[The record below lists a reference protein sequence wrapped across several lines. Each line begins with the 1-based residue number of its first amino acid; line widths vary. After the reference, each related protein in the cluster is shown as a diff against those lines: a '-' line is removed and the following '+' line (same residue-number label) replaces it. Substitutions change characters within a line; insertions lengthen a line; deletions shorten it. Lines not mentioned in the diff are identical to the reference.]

1 NGRSSAWLVLY
12 CRFAVVQTKVG
23 ALKALPCWCAAIDRA
38 VDKVVA
44 QVGNRLETCATPKWP
59 DFVNGPAAIG
69 LLPENCWLALRKGAK
84 KERMKAP
91 AQPTFAREASMPPS
105 PEVKSL
111 RDLSPQQW
119 RSGTAAWLGWTFD
132 GLDM

>member
-1 NGRSSAWLVLY
+1 MWPRCSRSVNGRSSAWLVLY
-12 CRFAVVQTKVG
+12 GRFAVVQTKVR
-23 ALKALPCWCAAIDRA
+23 ALKALPCWCAAID
-38 VDKVVA
+38 
-44 QVGNRLETCATPKWP
+44 
-59 DFVNGPAAIG
+59 

-91 AQPTFAREASMPPS
+91 AQPTFAREAPMPPS
-105 PEVKSL
+105 AEVKSL

-132 GLDM
+132 GLDMHLY